1 MCLEA
6 SAVLELNVRC
16 VSKGSGL
23 GDVKAE
29 LVKDF
34 AAAWSKAM
42 NSDRFKPARRVGFD
56 DL

>member
-1 MCLEA
+1 
-6 SAVLELNVRC
+6 VRC

-23 GDVKAE
+23 GDVKEE